1 MMGPLTGH
9 HDDLIHV
16 APDPVLPRLE
26 GLYERV
32 PGGVEVL
39 GRVFVLGVV
48 ATSYV
53 SADQALP
60 KMDPGVAHLQ
70 ALLAAVRARLYVLDL
85 VQVRAVRRHLQP
97 PSLIMR
103 VPRHCG
109 PLRAPHPA
117 PLLPPAS
124 RPILC
129 PRSGPRPPK
138 HSQPPTP
145 LLYTSPAGRPRRTPR
160 PRPALCSPPSRH
172 LHLPE
177 PRSHPGPPSRTPG
190 PPAAPVS
197 GLNSRS
203 FYPGRC

>member
-9 HDDLIHV
+9 HDDLVHI

-85 VQVRAVRRHLQP
+85 VQVRTVRRHLLP
-97 PSLIMR
+97 PSLL
-103 VPRHCG
+103 CG
-109 PLRAPHPA
+109 CR
-117 PLLPPAS
+117 
-124 RPILC
+124 
-129 PRSGPRPPK
+129 G
-138 HSQPPTP
+138 T
-145 LLYTSPAGRPRRTPR
+145 AG
-160 PRPALCSPPSRH
+160 L
-172 LHLPE
+172 
-177 PRSHPGPPSRTPG
+177 
-190 PPAAPVS
+190 S
-197 GLNSRS
+197 GLRTRLRLFRPYDRS
-203 FYPGRC
+203 FTLDQD